1 MENYIN
7 CVGAVKIPK
16 FMFDGKKFYIDY
28 QGAIRAAKLQQVELI
43 SRRFYKRNGETEWS
57 VGKRTLLR
65 IANCKEP
72 VLFDGDPATACDNN
86 RLYETLEDFHQG
98 NRASWRVYYQYD
110 TEDIY
115 KEAFS
120 GKAEMFGEKTY
131 RKWFRIWCYDG
142 VKAVPYSIGLDNGFK
157 ILFHS
162 NGKIT
167 LDKPL
172 GLRGVYYITKE
183 ECEAA
188 NTPKIIDFEDETE
201 EENPKKKDVFVFGAN
216 ISVSDSEIDE
226 IKSFLNKFKK

>member
-1 MENYIN
+1 
-7 CVGAVKIPK
+7 
-16 FMFDGKKFYIDY
+16 
-28 QGAIRAAKLQQVELI
+28 
-43 SRRFYKRNGETEWS
+43 
-57 VGKRTLLR
+57 
-65 IANCKEP
+65 
-72 VLFDGDPATACDNN
+72 
-86 RLYETLEDFHQG
+86 
-98 NRASWRVYYQYD
+98 
-110 TEDIY
+110 
-115 KEAFS
+115 
-120 GKAEMFGEKTY
+120 MFGEKTY